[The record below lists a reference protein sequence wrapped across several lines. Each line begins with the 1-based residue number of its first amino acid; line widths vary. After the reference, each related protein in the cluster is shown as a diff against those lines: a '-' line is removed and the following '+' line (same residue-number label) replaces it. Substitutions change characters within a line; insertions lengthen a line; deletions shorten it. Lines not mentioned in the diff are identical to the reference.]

1 MTEAMIRGQ
10 ADNLVSTGLAKAGFR
25 LIFPDD
31 MGFFQRDAATGR
43 LNATTAAFPS
53 GFRALGD
60 YVHGKGLLWGVYSDS
75 GTRTCGPGAGMLGH
89 EEDDAK
95 TFASWGVECDPQ
107 LATPPLTTAKQV
119 CSGCSQS
126 PQGRQLRR
134 ARHGSAAPG
143 SLQEDRRRAEEQRPQ
158 DRAEHVRVGPE

>member
-1 MTEAMIRGQ
+1 MIRGQ

-95 TFASWGVECDPQ
+95 TFASWGVECDPL
-107 LATPPLTTAKQV
+107 LATPPLATAKQV
-119 CSGCSQS
+119 WMLSVISRSTTAPCPTWISR
-126 PQGRQLRR
+126 PRFATRR
-134 ARHGSAAPG
+134 SAT
-143 SLQEDRRRAEEQRPQ
+143 R
-158 DRAEHVRVGPE
+158 